1 MAQGVGQ
8 GAWQFASPDFPQ
20 GVVDYAGVAG
30 DGQQSPFVTGPAV
43 GGDASTTS
51 GAEGAGAVHV
61 STGANP
67 TGNPGARM
75 NHWSNLLDWRNGP
88 MFWLALGTILYF
100 GLISL
105 HVGAKAGHF
114 QLGGGTGR

>member
-1 MAQGVGQ
+1 MATFGQ
-8 GAWQFASPDFPQ
+8 GSWSLSSPDFPM
-20 GVVDYAGVAG
+20 GAIDYAGVAG
-30 DGQQSPFVTGPAV
+30 DGQDSPFVTGPAV
-43 GGDASTTS
+43 GGDASTTG

-67 TGNPGARM
+67 TGNAGARM

-88 MFWLALGTILYF
+88 MFWLARATILYF

-105 HVGAKAGHF
+105 HVGAKVS
-114 QLGGGTGR
+114 GGIGR